1 MSKTKSTILIVDD
14 DNSHR
19 HMLKTLLG
27 KWGYA
32 PEEADD
38 GQVAV
43 DLVSGKPYDLVLMDI
58 RMIKVS
64 GLEALR
70 EIKIIN
76 PAIPVII
83 MTAYSSVESA
93 VEALKNGAYD
103 YLTKPFDFDKLKLT
117 IRHSLE
123 HTRLEQENAR
133 LKEALDKNF
142 DIGNIIGRHEKMQ
155 RLLRTIAQVAD
166 TDATVLIQGESGTG
180 KELVAG
186 AIHTNSHR
194 KNGPF
199 IKINCAAI
207 TETLLESELFGHEK
221 GAFTGANRRKEG
233 KFQLADKGS
242 ILLDEIS
249 ETSTAMQVKLL
260 RVLQEREFTPVGG
273 EKSIKTDTR
282 IITSTNRDLVDLIEQ
297 GDFREDLYY
306 RLNVITLRV
315 PPLRERTGDVPLLAR
330 HFLKH
335 YAEKNDRV
343 VKGFTPEAMDKLIH
357 HNWPGNVR
365 ELMNAVERGVILAG
379 GEYLG
384 RDDIQL
390 EESGPGRG
398 AAGQGDDSAE
408 DSTGLPTGDGDK
420 TLRELEKLAI
430 LKMIEKTGNN
440 KSETARRLG
449 ISRRTLHLKLK
460 EYGMM

>member
-14 DNSHR
+14 DPSHR
-19 HMLKTLLG
+19 DMLKTLLAR
-27 KWGYA
+27 WGYA
-32 PEEADD
+32 LEEADD
-38 GQVAV
+38 GRVAV
-43 DLVSGKPYDLVLMDI
+43 DMVTEKPYDLILMDI
-58 RMIKVS
+58 RMVHLS
-64 GLEALR
+64 GLAALR
-70 EIKIIN
+70 EIKAIN

-103 YLTKPFDFDKLKLT
+103 YLTKPFDFDKLKIT
-117 IRHSLE
+117 IRNSLE
-123 HTRLEQENAR
+123 HTRLTKENAR
-133 LKEALDKNF
+133 LKAVLDENF
-142 DIGNIIGRHEKMQ
+142 DYSNIIGRHETMQ
-155 RLLRTIAQVAD
+155 RLLQTVSQVAD

-186 AIHTNSHR
+186 AIHNNSRR
-194 KNGPF
+194 KEGPF

-221 GAFTGANRRKEG
+221 GAFTGASRRKEG
-233 KFQLADKGS
+233 KFQLADQGS

-273 EKSIKTDTR
+273 ERSLRTDTR
-282 IITSTNRDLVDLIEQ
+282 IITATNRNLVELIEQ

-330 HFLKH
+330 HFLERFAK
-335 YAEKNDRV
+335 KNQRG

-357 HNWPGNVR
+357 HDWPGNVR
-365 ELMNAVERGVILAG
+365 ELMNAVERGVILTQDDYIGAG
-379 GEYLG
+379 E
-384 RDDIQL
+384 IQL
-390 EESGPGRG
+390 EESGPGSR
-398 AAGQGDDSAE
+398 AADDE
-408 DSTGLPTGDGDK
+408 NDSTGGKDK
-420 TLRELEKLAI
+420 TLHEVEKMTI